1 MATHVPFQEPDVPSA
16 QWSSAWICVARS
28 KLTDGSLK
36 EWPGVTRDKLRVHVQ
51 PTMMRRYHWC
61 EGPAHVATRQMP
73 NCGGTQSALGSAF
86 VGALRFVGQ
95 PVWYRFRL
103 PVLLS
108 DVYLLQLLLS
118 YWYWYSQV
126 GTNILICT
134 YLYIHICIRYLS
146 WFVSRNDI
154 LYMEC
159 HVMSFL
165 PLSGIDQNWF
175 CLLICV
181 FNADLSPIARIET
194 QKSRACMFAFTT
206 EASLCVCKFVDKHIY
221 IYIYIHLYIHIYIYI
236 CMYTHTCIIHSLMF
250 ST

>member
-134 YLYIHICIRYLS
+134 YL
-146 WFVSRNDI
+146 I
-154 LYMEC
+154 LFIYTYMYTIPIIVCFPQSHPLHGMPC
-159 HVMSFL
+159 HVLFAPQWYWSKLVL
-165 PLSGIDQNWF
+165 PSDLCFQCW
-175 CLLICV
+175 LISSRSDRDTKISCV
-181 FNADLSPIARIET
+181 YVCVHHWS
-194 QKSRACMFAFTT
+194 Q
-206 EASLCVCKFVDKHIY
+206 SLRV
-221 IYIYIHLYIHIYIYI
+221 
-236 CMYTHTCIIHSLMF
+236 
-250 ST
+250 